1 MTSKMRISI
10 VLIALAT
17 ACATGGGGGG
27 KGRASRFYPATY
39 KLPAESQL
47 DDAERGKIRD
57 ARTHYE
63 RGLVAQQS
71 GNVDQARAEW
81 TTAAENYVQF
91 ADQFQSSEWRM
102 PVRYR
107 AAELLMQGMQFER
120 AAEQAQKVASDPEAD
135 AASKAVAGRLAAG
148 AWLNAANQ
156 KVKANQLEP
165 IKLANADQRRGE
177 PLKPRVPPGEWKRFV
192 DATDVYLQNLDA
204 DPELKKPAA
213 ERRGGLPPAQLALIG
228 AEVEYAFDNME
239 DARHRFDEILKRWPN
254 EADVLESAVPL
265 YLQTFLYANDEAG
278 YQAEVARVRQLV
290 EAQVQKA
297 TDPKEKESF
306 AKVTESL
313 SRAEAGTQFAA
324 AQKLLDEGK
333 PADAAQAFEKLA
345 SDPKGGDAANAL
357 HNAAVAWDKAGK
369 VERAAEVRE
378 RILKEYG
385 DSRVAPNNMLLLAV
399 YKSKKND
406 HTGAAKMYEEFLQKN
421 PESPNRC
428 VALQNVASEL
438 DMAKKLAPA
447 AERYVVFGKD
457 EKCASADANVAA
469 RALYRAGRLFEDAK
483 QKAKAKEAYAAAV
496 AMKGVTDTVAKSQ
509 VDDAKRR
516 MAK

>member
-1 MTSKMRISI
+1 MTSKMRISV
-10 VLIALAT
+10 VLLALAA
-17 ACATGGGGGG
+17 ACATGGGG
-27 KGRASRFYPATY
+27 KGRSERFYQANY
-39 KLPAESQL
+39 KLPVDSQL

-71 GNVDQARAEW
+71 GNIDQARAEW
-81 TTAAENYVQF
+81 VTAAEGYAQF
-91 ADQFQSSEWRM
+91 ADQFVSSEWRM

-107 AAELLMQGMQFER
+107 AAELYMQGMQFER
-120 AAEQAQKVASDPEAD
+120 AAEQAQKVATDAQAD
-135 AASKAVAGRLAAG
+135 ASSKAVAARLAAG

-192 DATDVYLQNLDA
+192 EATDVYLQNLEA

-228 AEVEYAFDNME
+228 AEVEYAFDNMD
-239 DARHRFDEILKRWPN
+239 DARRRFDEILKRWPT
-254 EADVLESAVPL
+254 EGEVLESAVPL

-278 YQAEVARVRQLV
+278 YQSEVARVRQVV

-297 TDPKEKESF
+297 TDPKEKESYG
-306 AKVTESL
+306 KVLEAL
-313 SRAEAGTQFAA
+313 SRAEAGTHFAS

-333 PADAAQAFEKLA
+333 AAEAAQAFEQLA
-345 SDPKGGDAANAL
+345 ADPRGGDAANAL

-369 VERAAEVRE
+369 PERAAEVRE
-378 RILKEYG
+378 KILKEHG
-385 DSRVAPNNMLLLAV
+385 DSKVAPNNMLLLAV

-406 HTGAAKMYEEFLQKN
+406 HVGAAKMYEDFLQKN

-438 DMAKKLAPA
+438 DLAKKPAQA
-447 AERYVVFGKD
+447 AERYVAFGKD

-496 AMKGVTDTVAKSQ
+496 ATKGVTDTVAKSQ
-509 VDDAKRR
+509 IDDAKRR
-516 MAK
+516 MGKP